1 MIINCTE
8 ERNCLLLSISI
19 FLLHLLTVNFYPVNF
34 EFSFS
39 EGAKFIDNFDKKV
52 IDEYFFNQA
61 NTFVFP
67 LFIGLINKF
76 FMINDTLISAKLI
89 SGTSYVFLGIG
100 FIKIFR
106 YYKIKFSCFF
116 FLIFFF
122 LNPLIWTYGHRGI
135 PDLFAAS
142 IAFYSFAS
150 ILEKKEIKSEK
161 NYIEFLLLGISICL
175 KPFCLIYLGLI
186 FLLEY
191 NKDILKSFKKFF
203 IPFSISLF
211 LPFIYFLI
219 IKINYGFYLI
229 PEKFSSEVSFLKG
242 GFVNNFLGYFI
253 ILSIFIFPLSFK
265 KYFVNI
271 KNIFFIIFILLP
283 LSFYLGFI
291 INSPQAELN
300 FGSLNNIVGDE
311 IIFFIGSISL
321 FTLFLYIF
329 DYGKNKQLR
338 IKKFEFLITVLIYIL
353 ILSLTR
359 PSQRY
364 LIIILP
370 IVMMFFLITGNFNR
384 KIIFY
389 PVILL
394 YIFFNIFLSI
404 NFYLNSSI
412 NKTIVEYLIQ
422 EDILKNTLPGPLYP
436 HSYHF
441 FYSKNEKSHIISR
454 DPKNNIKEF
463 KKNIYFLEKKFYL
476 KKI

>member
-1 MIINCTE
+1 MLRNNTE
-8 ERNCLLLSISI
+8 ERNCLLLSIFT
-19 FLLHLLTVNFYPVNF
+19 FLLHLLTIKYYPVNF

-39 EGAKFIDNFDKKV
+39 EGAKFIDNFDQKV

-67 LFIGLINKF
+67 LIIGLINKSL
-76 FMINDTLISAKLI
+76 MINDTLISAKLI
-89 SGTSYVFLGIG
+89 SGTSYIFLGIG
-100 FIKIFR
+100 FVKIFR

-135 PDLFAAS
+135 PDLFAVS

-150 ILEKKEIKSEK
+150 ILEKKEIKSKK
-161 NYIEFLLLGISICL
+161 NYVGFLLLGISICL

-191 NKDILKSFKKFF
+191 NNDIFKSFKKFF
-203 IPFSISLF
+203 LPFSISLF

-242 GFVNNFLGYFI
+242 GFINNFLGYFI

-265 KYFVNI
+265 NYFVNI
-271 KNIFFIIFILLP
+271 KNILFIIFILLP

-300 FGSLNNIVGDE
+300 FGSLNHLVGDE

-321 FTLFLYIF
+321 FILFLYLF
-329 DYGKNKQLR
+329 DYIKNKQVNKL
-338 IKKFEFLITVLIYIL
+338 EFLITVFVYIL

-370 IVMMFFLITGNFNR
+370 IMMIFFLITGNF
-384 KIIFY
+384 KKKTIFF
-389 PVILL
+389 PIILL
-394 YIFFNIFLSI
+394 HTSFNIFLSI

-412 NKTIVEYLIQ
+412 NKTIVEYLTQ

-441 FYSKNEKSHIISR
+441 FYSKNDKNYIITR

-476 KKI
+476 RKI